1 MFNKTSGA
9 SSNKDM
15 FRSILNAMEEE
26 YCLIN
31 EELSRVRRY
40 TRRKEIRDVTSL
52 LS

>member
-1 MFNKTSGA
+1 MFNKTAATST
-9 SSNKDM
+9 NKDI
-15 FRSILNAMEEE
+15 FRSILSAMEEE

-40 TRRKEIRDVTSL
+40 TRRKEIRDVTTL